1 MLTRTH
7 AWVKSNQSSVRL
19 KAFLKL
25 FMFHKFTFS
34 TMNYFMKAKK
44 KKKWIFSLK
53 IHEKQ
58 LSLSLIFQD
67 NKIFSLPTII
77 TRITEQSLHKI
88 KKHVLTL
95 IQVRYHH
102 SL

>member
-7 AWVKSNQSSVRL
+7 VWVKSNQSSVRL

-44 KKKWIFSLK
+44 KKWIFSLK

-67 NKIFSLPTII
+67 NKIFSHLPII
-77 TRITEQSLHKI
+77 TRITQQSLHNM